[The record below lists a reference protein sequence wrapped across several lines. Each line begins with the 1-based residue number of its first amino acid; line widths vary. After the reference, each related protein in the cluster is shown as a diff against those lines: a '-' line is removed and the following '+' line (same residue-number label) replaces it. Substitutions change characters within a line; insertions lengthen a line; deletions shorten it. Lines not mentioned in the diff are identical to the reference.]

1 MKFSILMALIATVS
15 GCASINNASIRAH
28 TFTHGNGSQFVI
40 QQQGCG
46 VRSGQFKNNTEKS
59 VSVAQGTL
67 VALQKETHET
77 LVQYLVSCSATVAG
91 GSSKCLVHQMMKDG
105 DDRKYGG
112 WDCPNIDFKLMS
124 VLVRSKIG

>member
-1 MKFSILMALIATVS
+1 MKVSILMALIATVS
-15 GCASINNASIRAH
+15 GCASINHASIRAH

-46 VRSGQFKNNTEKS
+46 IRSGQFKNNTEKS

-67 VALQKETHET
+67 VALQKDTNET
-77 LVQYLVSCSATVAG
+77 LIQYLVTCSPTVAG

-105 DDRKYGG
+105 DESKYGG
-112 WDCPNIDFKLMS
+112 WTCPNLAFKMMS
-124 VLVRSKIG
+124 VLVK